1 MQLNTLRI
9 IEQKKISYFSSMNM
23 KKSYL
28 PIIYLSFLALFI
40 TGIVSNSLQ
49 TGNHTFNRPE
59 NNQNKSEVFTP
70 QFVSEQGILV
80 SPIKVTESNAVNY
93 QNYKQ
98 NHFVVLHSCKS
109 QLQSQISQIRSSAE
123 RGNTLFSVPIYITLH
138 RLII

>member
-70 QFVSEQGILV
+70 QFVSEQV
-80 SPIKVTESNAVNY
+80 
-93 QNYKQ
+93 
-98 NHFVVLHSCKS
+98 
-109 QLQSQISQIRSSAE
+109 
-123 RGNTLFSVPIYITLH
+123 
-138 RLII
+138 